1 MAKFGQLKDLV
12 SEAKKEKELSM
23 HLQKETEKK
32 RSTAKYN
39 QNSSHNEI
47 VVISR
52 KNLSIDATLFNS
64 FFFPFFSICLS
75 LAHENLTFNIL
86 V

>member
-32 RSTAKYN
+32 RSTAK
-39 QNSSHNEI
+39 
-47 VVISR
+47 
-52 KNLSIDATLFNS
+52 
-64 FFFPFFSICLS
+64 
-75 LAHENLTFNIL
+75 
-86 V
+86 